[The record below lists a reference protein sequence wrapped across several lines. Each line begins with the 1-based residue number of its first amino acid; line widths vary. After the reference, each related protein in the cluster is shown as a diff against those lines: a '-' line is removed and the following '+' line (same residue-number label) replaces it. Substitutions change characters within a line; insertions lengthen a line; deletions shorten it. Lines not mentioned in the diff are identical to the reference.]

1 MVGQKNLISMYNRI
15 LTVLLVLLMTH
26 HIQAQDTSLYN
37 SISQHRFNPATLLWY
52 DKPAT
57 LWNEALPVGNGR
69 LGGMVFGN
77 ATEER
82 IQLNEDTYWTGGPY
96 NAVVKDGYK
105 ALPDIRK
112 LVFAGEMQKA
122 HNLFGRTLMGY
133 PVEQQKYQSLAN
145 LRLFFKNTGE
155 ITGYKRWLDLETGI
169 ASLQYT
175 INGITYRR
183 DVFSTAPDQVIVV
196 RITASKA
203 GSISFKANL
212 QGVRNQEHSNYG
224 TDYFR
229 MDGDGKESLILTG
242 KSADYLGVAGKLKY
256 EARLK
261 AVTDGGKLVVDDKD
275 LIVENANTVTLYF
288 AAATNF
294 VNYKDVSADQ
304 HERVLSYL
312 EQIRNKSFAT
322 MLQAH
327 LQDYKKLFDRVS
339 LQLPTTDN
347 AWLPTNERME
357 RNKTE
362 ADPQLA
368 ALAYQ
373 FGRYVLIS
381 SSRPGTQAA
390 NLQGIWN
397 DDMNPAWDSKYTTNI
412 NLEMNYWPVASAN
425 LRECAEPLVQL
436 VKELTDQGTAVAKEH
451 YGCRGWV
458 CHQNTDLW
466 RATAPMDGPAWGAFT
481 PGGAWLCTMLWEQYQ
496 FTQDKKYLQD
506 IYPLLKGAVDFYMDF
521 LVPHPNG
528 KWLVTNPSTSPEN
541 FPASPSNGPFFDEV
555 TGGMLPGT
563 TICSGASIDM
573 QILTDLFG
581 GYVEA
586 AGILGKDATYA
597 TEVTATRK
605 RLPPPKA
612 GKDGTLQEWADDWG
626 QLEKEHRH
634 ASHMYGLYPGN
645 VLSPVK
651 TPALMD
657 ACKAVL
663 EQRGDGAT
671 GWSRAWKTALWA
683 RLHDGNRANKIFKG
697 YLKDQ
702 ASPQLFAK
710 CGKPMQVDATL
721 GMTAAISEML
731 LQSHEGVIDLLPA
744 LPDEWMDGA
753 IKGICARGAFQLQ
766 FKWEKGKVTRVELL
780 SEQGQPCRIRTGTKL
795 QLTANGRKVK
805 AQQEKDGSLT
815 FPTTKGTIYILE

>member
-1 MVGQKNLISMYNRI
+1 MSMNNRI
-15 LTVLLVLLMTH
+15 WMLVALMCWATST
-26 HIQAQDTSLYN
+26 QAQDTSLYDK
-37 SISQHRFNPATLLWY
+37 ISNKRFNPATFLWY
-52 DKPAT
+52 DKPAAE
-57 LWNEALPVGNGR
+57 WNEALPVGNGR

-77 ATEER
+77 AITER

-96 NAVVKDGYK
+96 NAVVEGGYK
-105 ALPDIRK
+105 ALPEIRQ
-112 LVFAGEMQKA
+112 LVFKGEMQQA

-145 LRLFFKNTGE
+145 LQLNFKNTGE
-155 ITGYKRWLDLETGI
+155 VTGYRRWLDLETGMT
-169 ASLQYT
+169 SLQYES
-175 INGITYRR
+175 GGVTYRR
-183 DVFSTAPDQVIVV
+183 DVFSSAPDQVIVV
-196 RITASKA
+196 RITASKP

-212 QGVRNQEHSNYG
+212 QGVRNQEHSNYA

-229 MDGDGKESLILTG
+229 MDGDGKDELILTG
-242 KSADYLGVAGKLKY
+242 KSADYLGVAGKMKY

-261 AVTDGGKLVVDDKD
+261 ATTTDGTITVTGRDLV
-275 LIVENANTVTLYF
+275 VENASTVTLYF

-294 VNYKDVSADQ
+294 VNYKDVSGDQ
-304 HERVLSYL
+304 HKSVLDYLGNIQGKSY
-312 EQIRNKSFAT
+312 AT
-322 MLQAH
+322 ILQVH
-327 LQDYKKLFDRVS
+327 LSDYKKLFDRVAIH
-339 LQLPTTDN
+339 LPDTDN
-347 AWLPTNERME
+347 AYLPTNERMQQ
-357 RNKTE
+357 NMT
-362 ADPQLA
+362 ASDPQLA

-373 FGRYVLIS
+373 FGRYVLMS

-397 DDMNPAWDSKYTTNI
+397 NDMNPAWDSKYTTNI
-412 NLEMNYWPVASAN
+412 NLEMNYWAVESAN
-425 LRECAEPLVQL
+425 LSECAEPLVQL
-436 VKELTDQGTAVAKEH
+436 VKNLTDQGAAVAKAH

-458 CHQNTDLW
+458 CHQNTDQW
-466 RATAPMDGPAWGAFT
+466 MVAAPMDGPAWGAFT
-481 PGGAWLCTMLWEQYQ
+481 PGGAWLCTMLWEHYLY
-496 FTQDKKYLQD
+496 TQDQQYLQD
-506 IYPLLKGAVDFYMDF
+506 IYPVLKGAVDFYMDF
-521 LVPHPNG
+521 LVLHPNG

-573 QILTDLFG
+573 QILSDLFS
-581 GYVEA
+581 GYAKA
-586 AGILGKDATYA
+586 AGLLGKDAGY
-597 TEVTATRK
+597 VTTVMAARQ
-605 RLPPPKA
+605 RFPPPTA

-645 VLSPVK
+645 VLSVSK
-651 TPALMD
+651 TPALIA

-683 RLHDGNRANKIFKG
+683 RLKDGNRANKIFKR
-697 YLKDQ
+697 YLKEQ

-731 LQSHEGVIDLLPA
+731 LQSHEGIIDLLPA
-744 LPDEWMDGA
+744 LPDEWQEGEV
-753 IKGICARGAFQLQ
+753 KGIRARSAFELQ
-766 FKWEKGKVTRVELL
+766 FKWQAGKVTRVEII
-780 SEQGQPCRIRTGTKL
+780 SGQGKPCSIKAGAAL
-795 QLTANGRKVK
+795 QVTANGRKVK
-805 AQQEKDGSLT
+805 VQKAKDGTLT
-815 FPTTKGTIYILE
+815 FPTVKGQTYILE